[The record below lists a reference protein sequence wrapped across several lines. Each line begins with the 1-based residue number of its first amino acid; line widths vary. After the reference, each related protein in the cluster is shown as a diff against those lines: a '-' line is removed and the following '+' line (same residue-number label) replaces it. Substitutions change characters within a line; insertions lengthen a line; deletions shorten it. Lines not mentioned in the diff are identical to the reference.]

1 MEVLYPHM
9 NCPPPATTVK
19 TGRATR
25 QAKLYHIAGT
35 RRPHGRHCAR
45 STPRAGAPSMRASC
59 PMPAA
64 FAIMVRHNANGDAVN
79 ANRSHGSDRG
89 RRAERP
95 GARRHTA
102 PSPCPGTPGR
112 NGAVLPADGKTPLR
126 CTGTAGEARGAGPCR
141 RGERALPHGGA
152 GRRSGRAAIRNHL
165 AGTRLSLASLLFALL
180 LATTACTAS
189 AGAGGSEGR
198 SAAGSPSAAAEAA
211 APSAEAAPSPES
223 EAPDVAGPADERPQ
237 RHVLP

>member
-1 MEVLYPHM
+1 MPTE
-9 NCPPPATTVK
+9 ATEA
-19 TGRATR
+19 TG
-25 QAKLYHIAGT
+25 
-35 RRPHGRHCAR
+35 
-45 STPRAGAPSMRASC
+45 
-59 PMPAA
+59 
-64 FAIMVRHNANGDAVN
+64 N
-79 ANRSHGSDRG
+79 
-89 RRAERP
+89 AERN
-95 GARRHTA
+95 AQAHRRHAA

-237 RHVLP
+237 GTYSLENVPDYAGSPSVEVDGNAPSFSEAKRADASAENRRGWNGTLEEAQAQGYQPCGRCNP